1 MLKSLR
7 NLFSAAPAPYAD
19 PKGKIPLSEVLK
31 HDWFELWYQPKI
43 ELKTMRLVGAEALV
57 RARHPQRGVVAPFFF
72 LPEASEDD
80 MLRLT
85 EQVILTCE
93 DDMLRLTEQVI
104 LTALGDWDV
113 FNENGVA
120 MKAAVNVPVSA
131 FVKLPIPRMLLEA
144 RPRATNWPGM
154 VLEVTEARSSTIS
167 ISPTTSPTRCAS
179 STARSRS
186 TISAPTI
193 LHSRG

>member
-80 MLRLT
+80 MLK
-85 EQVILTCE
+85 
-93 DDMLRLTEQVI
+93 LTEQVI

-120 MKAAVNVPVSA
+120 MKSAVNVPVSA
-131 FVKLPIPRMLLEA
+131 FVKLPIPRMLREA
-144 RPRATNWPGM
+144 RPRAANWPGM